1 MRQALRN
8 SFLVKTAAA
17 ALVTGITIASAQ
29 GPGGNMGGGGGAATS
44 SGGGGAERHQ
54 GPSGGGNAQSSGTE
68 RRSGGQL
75 GETREQRGHAYGEER
90 NERGK
95 ALGEQRGMRDQN
107 EPGTRSSTGTQTGE
121 TREQRGRAFG
131 EERNERGQVRGEQRG
146 TRELRGERGHAFGE
160 ERHERSRGSTG
171 FAREHGGRSV
181 ELSSDQRSRIHDV
194 FTRDRNRFD
203 RFRVGRVDFDVR
215 AGVRIPKRLHLFALP
230 SDIVEVVPE
239 YRDYRFFYYE
249 DEIVI
254 VDPVTL
260 EIVAVIPA

>member
-1 MRQALRN
+1 MRKALRN
-8 SFLVKTAAA
+8 SFLVTTAAA

-44 SGGGGAERHQ
+44 GGSGGVERHQ
-54 GPSGGGNAQSSGTE
+54 GPSGGNAQSLGTE

-95 ALGEQRGMRDQN
+95 ALGEQKGNKQLGN
-107 EPGTRSSTGTQTGE
+107 
-121 TREQRGRAFG
+121 
-131 EERNERGQVRGEQRG
+131 EERNERLGTTQRNERLGRGEHNERLGTGREQRG
-146 TRELRGERGHAFGE
+146 ERFGRGERDERFGPT
-160 ERHERSRGSTG
+160 RTDRGPG
-171 FAREHGGRSV
+171 FAREHGSRSV
-181 ELSSDQRSRIHDV
+181 ELSSEQRGRIHDV
-194 FTRDRNRFD
+194 FTRDRSRFD
-203 RFRVGRVDFDVR
+203 RFRVGRVDFDLR
-215 AGVRIPKRLHLFALP
+215 PGVRIPRRFHLFTVP
-230 SDIVEVVPE
+230 SDIVEVVPA
-239 YRDYRFFYYE
+239 YSGYRFFYYE